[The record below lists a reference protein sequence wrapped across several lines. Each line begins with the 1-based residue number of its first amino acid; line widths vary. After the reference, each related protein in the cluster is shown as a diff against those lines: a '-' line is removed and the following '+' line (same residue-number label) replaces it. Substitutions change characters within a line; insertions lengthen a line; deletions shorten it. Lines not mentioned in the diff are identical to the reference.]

1 MMFDVFVVGGGIN
14 GCGIARDAAG
24 RGLSVCL
31 AEKDDLGAKTS
42 SGSTKLVHGGLRYL
56 EHYAF
61 NLVRNSLIERE
72 VLWSI
77 APHIIYPLRFV
88 LPHHRG
94 LRPSVLLRLG
104 LFIYDHLGGR
114 KNLSKSRKIS
124 FASDEV
130 GQPLRSEFKIGF
142 EYSDCWVD
150 DARLVLMNARDAAER
165 GAKVMVHHEV
175 VSARRENGLWV
186 INVRDHAS
194 AKHEFRARILVNAA
208 GPWVSQLTDSVIKG
222 AVHRDM
228 RLIRGSHIVVPK
240 LYTHDRCYLLQNS
253 DGRIVFVIP
262 YEGDFSLIG
271 TTDEEH
277 HESLEKIAI
286 EKGEAEYLCASVNQY
301 FKTSISTK
309 DVVWSYSAVRPLFD
323 DGTSDAKSITRDYRV
338 VSEFNETG
346 APLISVLGGK
356 ITTYRKLAEEVMAE
370 ISRALGVLGPS
381 WTGSAPLPGGS
392 FACLEFENEVT
403 RLQEEYPFL
412 SHSHAYRLMR
422 LYGSLSR
429 KILRGAKSYK
439 DLGRFFGG
447 HLYENEV
454 RYLMKYEWAMSVED
468 ILWRRTKEGLRL
480 SDDEV
485 GQLSKFLKEVAHEN
499 NSVEPQSE
507 VSSTTTVE
515 RSVA

>member
-31 AEKDDLGAKTS
+31 AEKDDLGSKTS

-77 APHIIYPLRFV
+77 APHLIYPLRFI

-165 GAKVMVHHEV
+165 GAKVMVRHEV

-186 INVRDHAS
+186 INARDHTS

-208 GPWVSQLTDSVIKG
+208 GPWVSQLTDSVIEG

-271 TTDEEH
+271 TTDREH
-277 HESLEKIAI
+277 QESLEKIAI
-286 EKGEAEYLCASVNQY
+286 EKDEAEYLCRSVNQY

-346 APLISVLGGK
+346 ASLISVLGGK
-356 ITTYRKLAEEVMAE
+356 ITTYRKLAEEVMVE
-370 ISRALGVLGPS
+370 ISRVLGVLGPS

-412 SHSHAYRLMR
+412 SDSCAHRLMR
-422 LYGSLSR
+422 LYGSLAHQ
-429 KILRGAKSYK
+429 ILRGAKSYK

-480 SDDEV
+480 SDNEV
-485 GQLSKFLKEVAHEN
+485 GQLGDFLKSVAHEN

>member
-1 MMFDVFVVGGGIN
+1 MFDVFIIGGGIN
-14 GCGIARDAAG
+14 GCGVARDAAG

-31 AEKDDLGAKTS
+31 AEKDDLGGKTS
-42 SGSTKLVHGGLRYL
+42 SGSTKLIHGGLRYL
-56 EHYAF
+56 EHYEF
-61 NLVRNSLIERE
+61 NLVRKSLIERE

-88 LPHHRG
+88 LPHHGG
-94 LRPSVLLRLG
+94 LRPSALLRLG

-124 FASDEV
+124 LASDEV

-150 DARLVLMNARDAAER
+150 DARLVLVNARDAADR
-165 GAKVMVHHEV
+165 GAKIMARHEV

-186 INVRDHAS
+186 IDSRDHNS
-194 AKHEFRARILVNAA
+194 TKHEFRARILVNAA
-208 GPWVSQLTDSVIKG
+208 GPWVSQLTDSVIGG
-222 AVHRDM
+222 AVNRNMH
-228 RLIRGSHIVVPK
+228 LIRGSHIVVPK
-240 LYTHDRCYLLQNS
+240 LYAHDRCYLLQNS

-277 HESLEKIAI
+277 HESLDEINIDKR
-286 EKGEAEYLCASVNQY
+286 EAEYLCRSVNGY
-301 FKTSISTK
+301 FKRSINVK
-309 DVVWSYSAVRPLFD
+309 DVAWSYSAVRPLFD
-323 DGTSDAKSITRDYRV
+323 DGNSDAKSITRDYRV
-338 VSEFNETG
+338 VSEVNETG
-346 APLISVLGGK
+346 PPLISILGGK
-356 ITTYRKLAEEVMAE
+356 ITTYRKLAEDVMAE
-370 ISRALGVLGPS
+370 VSRSLGALGPS
-381 WTGSAPLPGGS
+381 WTGSSPLPGGS

-403 RLQEEYPFL
+403 RVREEYPFL
-412 SHSHAYRLMR
+412 SHSYAHRLMR
-422 LYGSLSR
+422 LYGSLACQ
-429 KILRGAKSYK
+429 ILRGAKSYE
-439 DLGRFFGG
+439 DLGQFFGG

-454 RYLMKYEWAMSVED
+454 RYLMEYEWAMSVED

-485 GQLSKFLKEVAHEN
+485 RQLSDFLKNVASEN
-499 NSVEPQSE
+499 NSVVPHSE
-507 VSSTTTVE
+507 ASSTTTVE

>member
-1 MMFDVFVVGGGIN
+1 
-14 GCGIARDAAG
+14 
-24 RGLSVCL
+24 L
-31 AEKDDLGAKTS
+31 AEKDDLGSKTS

-165 GAKVMVHHEV
+165 GAKVMVRHEV

-208 GPWVSQLTDSVIKG
+208 GPWVSQLTDSVIEG

-240 LYTHDRCYLLQNS
+240 LYAHDRCYLLQNS

-271 TTDEEH
+271 TTDREH
-277 HESLEKIAI
+277 HESL
-286 EKGEAEYLCASVNQY
+286 
-301 FKTSISTK
+301 
-309 DVVWSYSAVRPLFD
+309 D
-323 DGTSDAKSITRDYRV
+323 
-338 VSEFNETG
+338 
-346 APLISVLGGK
+346 
-356 ITTYRKLAEEVMAE
+356 E
-370 ISRALGVLGPS
+370 I
-381 WTGSAPLPGGS
+381 
-392 FACLEFENEVT
+392 NID
-403 RLQEEYPFL
+403 
-412 SHSHAYRLMR
+412 
-422 LYGSLSR
+422 
-429 KILRGAKSYK
+429 K
-439 DLGRFFGG
+439 
-447 HLYENEV
+447 
-454 RYLMKYEWAMSVED
+454 
-468 ILWRRTKEGLRL
+468 
-480 SDDEV
+480 
-485 GQLSKFLKEVAHEN
+485 
-499 NSVEPQSE
+499 
-507 VSSTTTVE
+507 
-515 RSVA
+515 